1 MGKIDKIKQ
10 DNPELNISII
20 DMIQAM
26 DPSTTNKYCEF
37 LIKMIKNNNIT
48 QETIIKFVMD
58 SLFGINQIE
67 KLHKFEEHSKA
78 NRILQEFKDISR
90 HNDWFFIEEG
100 IKIAD
105 EVVKRKQ
112 LEKETKKLFENDEW
126 VVLIPESYEAS
137 QLYAHNTRWCI
148 TQKSYWNDY
157 KKSSRIIFVI
167 NKKNDEKY
175 AISKR
180 MNDNVIQ
187 GWDAKDKET
196 SPLIW
201 EFTDEIWKILRCE
214 LKKSKLDI
222 EFETLPDGKIFGSR
236 GTIVS
241 LEACTL
247 KELESFYKKFGD
259 LITPEFSERVI
270 NRGKE
275 LRELE
280 RIEKIEKK
288 PQVKKTIGE
297 LRGVSDI
304 LNYSDYKN
312 YYSNSLGDLDG
323 LLSELMKD
331 YK

>member
-1 MGKIDKIKQ
+1 MSKIDKIKK

-20 DMIQAM
+20 DMIQSM

-137 QLYAHNTRWCI
+137 QLYAYNTKWCI

-180 MNDNVIQ
+180 MNDSVIQ

-214 LKKSKLDI
+214 LKKSRQDI
-222 EFETLPDGKIFGSR
+222 EIESLPEGMIYGSRNSVVPFETS
-236 GTIVS
+236 S
-241 LEACTL
+241 L

-259 LITPEFSERVI
+259 HITPEFSERVI

-275 LRELE
+275 LREE
-280 RIEKIEKK
+280 ENKNKK
-288 PQVKKTIGE
+288 SDSEIVKVSKLMNGLSYDGKYKDFTNYNSNTY
-297 LRGVSDI
+297 GVDLSD
-304 LNYSDYKN
+304 LLK
-312 YYSNSLGDLDG
+312 SLDL
-323 LLSELMKD
+323 
-331 YK
+331 

>member
-1 MGKIDKIKQ
+1 
-10 DNPELNISII
+10 
-20 DMIQAM
+20 
-26 DPSTTNKYCEF
+26 
-37 LIKMIKNNNIT
+37 MIKNNNIT

-137 QLYAHNTRWCI
+137 QLYAHNTKWCI
-148 TQKSYWNDY
+148 TQKTYWNDY

-214 LKKSKLDI
+214 LKKSRQDI
-222 EFETLPDGKIFGSR
+222 EIESLPEGMIYGSRNSVVPFETS
-236 GTIVS
+236 S
-241 LEACTL
+241 L

-259 LITPEFSERVI
+259 HITPEFSERVI

-275 LRELE
+275 LREE
-280 RIEKIEKK
+280 ENKNKK
-288 PQVKKTIGE
+288 SDSEIVKVSKLMNGLSYDGKYKDFTNYNSNTY
-297 LRGVSDI
+297 GVDLSD
-304 LNYSDYKN
+304 LLK
-312 YYSNSLGDLDG
+312 SLDL
-323 LLSELMKD
+323 
-331 YK
+331 

>member
-137 QLYAHNTRWCI
+137 QLYAYNTKWCI

-180 MNDNVIQ
+180 MNDSVIQ

-214 LKKSKLDI
+214 LKKSRQDI
-222 EFETLPDGKIFGSR
+222 EIESLPEGMIYGSRNSVVPFETS
-236 GTIVS
+236 S
-241 LEACTL
+241 L
-247 KELESFYKKFGD
+247 KELELFYKKFGD
-259 LITPEFSERVI
+259 HITPEFSKRVI

-280 RIEKIEKK
+280 RIEKK

-304 LNYSDYKN
+304 LNYSNYEN
-312 YYSNSLGDLDG
+312 YYGNSLGDIDG